1 MNSLTP
7 MATDCPII
15 GNCSMALILT
25 TMASLMRITA
35 LTVTPMVGSVD
46 VSFTLANVFDD
57 ELVERIQ
64 TGLPTGFDFKV
75 KLTKGQRWWWFDAD
89 LRTADFSVVAMYN
102 AVTGEYLV
110 NYKQNGKLIDS
121 RVIREIRDLR
131 AAMTRFDNLH
141 LFDTSDLQSDRRV
154 WVRARAA
161 LGSKQTLLIIPTTI
175 QTDWAES
182 RRFRLPEV
190 VE

>member
-1 MNSLTP
+1 MLEFFP
-7 MATDCPII
+7 MRAVLL
-15 GNCSMALILT
+15 ALLS
-25 TMASLMRITA
+25 ALMVAAGEGSKAHIA
-35 LTVTPMVGSVD
+35 DLTVTPMVGSVD
-46 VSFTLANVFDD
+46 VSFTLVNVFDD

-64 TGLPTGFDFKV
+64 TGLPTGFDFRV

-89 LRTADFSVVAMYN
+89 LRTADFSVVSMYN

-161 LGSKQTLLIIPTTI
+161 LGSKQTLLIIPTTV